1 MLRHIYRIFHRSPWG
16 KQSKKRKFLRCLCIA
31 GFTFLELAI
40 VIQIIG
46 LLAVIVLS
54 NFYKSKKAA
63 EVAVVV
69 QNVKNVQTAL
79 ASYLAMAGK
88 YPDTL
93 NPIWLQFYAGN
104 VVEDLEYIG
113 GATAGNQG
121 GWNFF
126 VSHNP
131 NIQFNGIG
139 ADEYAL
145 KSKDNLLPYA
155 LYIYGDVS
163 TVSKIVH

>member
-1 MLRHIYRIFHRSPWG
+1 LRHIYRIFHRSSWG
-16 KQSKKRKFLRCLCIA
+16 KQSKKRKFLRHLCIA
-31 GFTFLELAI
+31 GFTLLELAI

-69 QNVKNVQTAL
+69 QNIKNVQTAL
-79 ASYLAMAGK
+79 TSYLAMAGK

-104 VVEDLEYIG
+104 VVEDVEYIG
-113 GATAGNQG
+113 GATASNQG

-126 VSHNP
+126 ASHSP
-131 NIQFNGIG
+131 DIRFSGIG
-139 ADEYAL
+139 FDEYAL

-163 TVSKIVH
+163 TVAKVVH

>member
-1 MLRHIYRIFHRSPWG
+1 MLRHIDRIFHRSSWD
-16 KQSKKRKFLRCLCIA
+16 KRSKKRKFLRRLCIA

-46 LLAVIVLS
+46 FLAVIVLS

-79 ASYLAMAGK
+79 TSYLAMMGK

-104 VVEDLEYIG
+104 IVEDLEYIG